1 MKQFLLK
8 VENLNLSYKQGLSQ
22 PNAAFNLKNISFS
35 LGHNQSVSIIGDSA
49 AGKTSIMMA
58 LLKLIPVDSGS
69 IIFEGQNILQF
80 SPRKTQNYRRNVQ
93 PVFQRYAESLNPL
106 LKIKQTLT
114 LGLRPGLS
122 YHKQEQRLKTLLK
135 MVHLSFD
142 ILNQYPHQLSGG
154 EAQRVAIARSLVT
167 RPKIILL
174 DEPFSALD
182 VLNQEKLLR
191 VLMAIQ
197 KKLKLSYIFITHKIP
212 LVKFFSDNIYFLSKG
227 KMTKFD
233 NYKTFKTFLD
243 DDFTSK
249 PY

>member
-1 MKQFLLK
+1 MKQLLLK

-22 PNAAFNLKNISFS
+22 PKAAFNLKNISFS

-49 AGKTSIMMA
+49 SGKTSIMMA
-58 LLKLIPVDSGS
+58 LLKLIPVDSGN
-69 IIFEGQNILQF
+69 IIFEGQNIFQF
-80 SPRKTQNYRRNVQ
+80 SPRETQNYRRNVQ
-93 PVFQRYAESLNPL
+93 PVFQRYTESLNPL
-106 LKIKQTLT
+106 LKIQQTLT

-122 YHKQEQRLKTLLK
+122 CYKQEQQLKALLK

-142 ILNQYPHQLSGG
+142 ILNKYPHQLSGG

-167 RPKIILL
+167 DPKVILL

-191 VLMAIQ
+191 VLMTIQ
-197 KKLKLSYIFITHKIP
+197 KKIKLSYIFITHKIP
-212 LVKFFSDNIYFLSKG
+212 LVKFFSDNIYFLSEG

-233 NYKTFKTFLD
+233 NYKTFKTTLD
-243 DDFTSK
+243 NDFTSK